1 MTIEVEFGPA
11 LPGFHVWVSI
21 AELVSNICIFLIRKY
36 HAGIILD
43 SGKEIW
49 GFCPFYFC
57 LNSTSHFT
65 FFPRVNRW
73 DMYPLRDSD
82 PVYKCV
88 LVSDP
93 NYIFIVN
100 FLCKSGNTFP
110 LIASSS
116 NDPPLRIRAILFHL
130 ELVN

>member
-1 MTIEVEFGPA
+1 MEFCPA

-21 AELVSNICIFLIRKY
+21 AEVVSNICIFLIRKY

-49 GFCPFYFC
+49 GFCPFYLLLKLHIVFY
-57 LNSTSHFT
+57 L
-65 FFPRVNRW
+65 FPHVNQW

-110 LIASSS
+110 LIASYS
-116 NDPPLRIRAILFHL
+116 NDPPLRIRAILVHL
-130 ELVN
+130 EPVN